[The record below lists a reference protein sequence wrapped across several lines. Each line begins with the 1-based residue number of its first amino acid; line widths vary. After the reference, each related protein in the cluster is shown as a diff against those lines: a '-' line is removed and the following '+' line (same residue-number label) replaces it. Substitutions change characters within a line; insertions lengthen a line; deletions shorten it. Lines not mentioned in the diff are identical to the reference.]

1 MIDVSAL
8 AAYFAVMSITPGP
21 NNVMVTASGAAFG
34 YRATLPHV
42 IGIGLGAGLQMV
54 LVGLGVGLVFQ
65 RFPMLHTA
73 LALGGAA
80 YLVYLAWRLLNAG
93 GVSETDARRPF
104 TIWQAMLFQAIN
116 PKAWVMAITTAAV
129 FIPRDTPFPRLIAV
143 VGGIFFAVNIP
154 CVSVWALFGSSVRH
168 LLLRPTY
175 RRVFNLTMSTLLVLT
190 AVLGL
195 RG

>member
-8 AAYFAVMSITPGP
+8 ATYFAVMSITPGP
-21 NNVMVTASGAAFG
+21 NNVMVTASGATFG

-42 IGIGLGAGLQMV
+42 VGIGLGAGLQIV
-54 LVGLGVGLVFQ
+54 LVALGVGLAFQ
-65 RFPMLHTA
+65 RFPMLHTV

-93 GVSETDARRPF
+93 GASEADARQPF

-129 FIPRDTPFPRLIAV
+129 FLPNDTPFPHLIAA
-143 VGGIFFAVNIP
+143 VGGTFLAVNIP

-168 LLLRPTY
+168 LLLRPAY
-175 RRVFNLTMSTLLVLT
+175 RRVFNLTMSIMLVLT

>member
-1 MIDVSAL
+1 VIDVSAL

-21 NNVMVTASGAAFG
+21 NNVMVTDSGAVFG

-42 IGIGLGAGLQMV
+42 VGIGLGAGLQMV
-54 LVGLGVGLVFQ
+54 FVALGVGLVFQ
-65 RFPMLHTA
+65 RFPMLHTV

-80 YLVYLAWRLLNAG
+80 YLVYLAWRMLNAG

-129 FIPRDTPFPRLIAV
+129 FIPRDTPFPRLIAL
-143 VGGIFFAVNIP
+143 VGGTFLAVNIP

-168 LLLRPTY
+168 LLLQPAY
-175 RRVFNLTMSTLLVLT
+175 RRVFNLTMSILLVLT

>member
-8 AAYFAVMSITPGP
+8 AAYFVVMSITPGP

-65 RFPMLHTA
+65 RFPMLHTL
-73 LALGGAA
+73 LAFGGAA

-93 GVSETDARRPF
+93 TVSETDARRPF

-129 FIPRDTPFPRLIAV
+129 FLPRDTPFAHLVVV
-143 VGGIFFAVNIP
+143 VGGIFLAVNMP

-168 LLLRPTY
+168 LLLRPAY
-175 RRVFNLTMSTLLVLT
+175 RRVFNLTMSILLVLT

>member
-1 MIDVSAL
+1 VIDLPAL
-8 AAYFAVMSITPGP
+8 ATYFAVMSITPGP

-42 IGIGLGAGLQMV
+42 LGIGLGAGLQLV
-54 LVGLGVGLVFQ
+54 LVALGVGLVFQ
-65 RFPMLHTA
+65 RFPLLHTV

-93 GVSETDARRPF
+93 AVAETDARRPF

-129 FIPRDTPFPRLIAV
+129 FLPRDTPFSHLVAV
-143 VGGIFFAVNIP
+143 VGGIFLAVNIP
-154 CVSVWALFGSSVRH
+154 CVSVWALFGSSLRY
-168 LLLRPTY
+168 LLLQPTY
-175 RRVFNLTMSTLLVLT
+175 RRVFNLTMSFLLVLT
-190 AVLGL
+190 AVLSL

>member
-1 MIDVSAL
+1 MIDLPAL
-8 AAYFAVMSITPGP
+8 TTYFAVMSITPGP

-42 IGIGLGAGLQMV
+42 VGIGLGAGLQMV
-54 LVGLGVGLVFQ
+54 LVALGVGLVFQ
-65 RFPMLHTA
+65 RFPLLHTV

-93 GVSETDARRPF
+93 AVAETDARRPF
-104 TIWQAMLFQAIN
+104 TIRQAMLFQVIN
-116 PKAWVMAITTAAV
+116 PKAWVMAVTAAAV
-129 FIPRDTPFPRLIAV
+129 FLPRGTPVSQLVAV
-143 VGGIFFAVNIP
+143 VGGTFLAVSFP

-168 LLLRPTY
+168 LLLQPTH
-175 RRVFNLTMSTLLVLT
+175 RRVFNLTMSLLLVVT
-190 AVLGL
+190 AVLSL